1 MAFSTYYHE
10 LTTELKVQGANIAY
24 VRKSNKV
31 GGELSGT
38 KMLQIGL
45 IEDSD
50 VFLYESNETS
60 TNLIT
65 VPDIPAI
72 YNSLFVAGLT
82 SLVTDVLLVNTQC
95 VSTLDSNDERVK
107 ANVLGSTGIFSF
119 TKSNVVTTTETSS
132 CKWLIPEADYVT
144 FKTNA
149 EDVLTTPVTVGNYL
163 HPNHSGEVTSTGD
176 GATEVS
182 DDVIDEANLKI
193 SNAPTDGY
201 VLTAQSGNT
210 GGLTWEATTGTNT
223 QLTEEEVEDFVGG
236 MVTGNTETGITVT
249 YQDYDGTLD
258 FVVDVQSDENFTLT
272 KSDKLDAIES
282 LADKTDSTNVN
293 SAGAVMESDL
303 NGKGELLVGAAQGS
317 PTALAVGTNDY
328 ILTADSGET
337 SGVKWAAAT
346 GQSDENFTTT
356 LKEKLDAI
364 EPLADV
370 TDSTNVNTA
379 GAVMNS
385 DLNTKGELL
394 VGGQQ
399 TPTALAVGTN
409 DYVLTADSNETSGV
423 KWAASTSSACF
434 SSFALLKDEKN
445 TSTGGGATLEKTW
458 QTRDLNTIESD
469 TDSIVTLSNN
479 VFTLGAGTYLINFK
493 SCFYLDYVKGVIGIV
508 NVGGQSDVHLSHAC
522 GYQNFSTAQNHWME
536 GSTVQTF
543 QSSTDLEL
551 VMFVTSGS
559 QNGANNNYGMGY
571 KVWDYFDMGGNNEPA
586 YPAEAYNTYSE
597 VQIFK
602 YA

>member
-249 YQDYDGTLD
+249 YQDQDGTLD
-258 FVVDVQSDENFTLT
+258 FAVASQTDENFTT
-272 KSDKLDAIES
+272 TFKGKLES
-282 LADKTDSTNVN
+282 IDSNADVTNSTNVN
-293 SAGAVMESDL
+293 AAGAVMESDINSKGEL
-303 NGKGELLVGAAQGS
+303 LIGLAQGGPTAVPVGTNNYVLTADSGESSGVKWTAIPSQTQENFTFAYKEKLANIESNADVTNSTNVSAAGAVMESDINSKGELLVGLAQGG
-317 PTALAVGTNDY
+317 PTAVPVGTN
-328 ILTADSGET
+328 
-337 SGVKWAAAT
+337 
-346 GQSDENFTTT
+346 N
-356 LKEKLDAI
+356 
-364 EPLADV
+364 
-370 TDSTNVNTA
+370 
-379 GAVMNS
+379 
-385 DLNTKGELL
+385 
-394 VGGQQ
+394 
-399 TPTALAVGTN
+399 
-409 DYVLTADSNETSGV
+409 YVLTADSSESSGV
-423 KWAASTSSACF
+423 KWTDVRSIPQNIQASAYT
-434 SSFALLKDEKN
+434 LLATDAGKHILAGGAVTVPDSVF
-445 TSTGGGATLEKTW
+445 STGDAVTIINNTANDLTITKNIATMYNTADDGDSDNRTLA
-458 QTRDLNTIESD
+458 TRGMATILFASG
-469 TDSIVTLSNN
+469 N
-479 VFTLGAGTYLINFK
+479 VSYISGAG
-493 SCFYLDYVKGVIGIV
+493 
-508 NVGGQSDVHLSHAC
+508 LS
-522 GYQNFSTAQNHWME
+522 
-536 GSTVQTF
+536 
-543 QSSTDLEL
+543 
-551 VMFVTSGS
+551 
-559 QNGANNNYGMGY
+559 
-571 KVWDYFDMGGNNEPA
+571 
-586 YPAEAYNTYSE
+586 
-597 VQIFK
+597 
-602 YA
+602 